1 MVQNTYR
8 QKLTE
13 YLKKNLKKG
22 YPVETLR
29 IALINQGYS
38 RQIIDEALKEVL
50 NKMAAEAPVIHEKP
64 EIEHEVIVEEQA
76 VSPVKKSL
84 WKKLVEFFQR

>member
-1 MVQNTYR
+1 MVQSTYR
-8 QKLTE
+8 EKLIE

-38 RQIIDEALKEVL
+38 RQIIDEALKVSL
-50 NKMAAEAPVIHEKP
+50 NQMAKEAPVINEKP
-64 EIEHEVIVEEQA
+64 QIEHEVIVEQEA
-76 VSPVKKSL
+76 LVPAKKSA
-84 WKKLVEFFQR
+84 WRKLVEFFQR

>member
-1 MVQNTYR
+1 
-8 QKLTE
+8 LTE

-64 EIEHEVIVEEQA
+64 EIEHEVIVEDQVA
-76 VSPVKKSL
+76 APVKKSF

>member
-8 QKLTE
+8 QRLTE
-13 YLKKNLKKG
+13 YLRKNLKKG

-38 RQIIDEALKEVL
+38 RQIIDDSIKEVL
-50 NKMAAEAPVIHEKP
+50 NQLAKEAPVINEKP
-64 EIEHEVIVEEQA
+64 EIDHEVIIEE
-76 VSPVKKSL
+76 PVAAPAKKSA
-84 WKKLVEFFQR
+84 WRKLVEFFQR

>member
-8 QKLTE
+8 EKLVE
-13 YLKKNLKKG
+13 YLRKNLKKG

-29 IALINQGYS
+29 IALVNQGYS
-38 RQIIDEALKEVL
+38 RQIVDEALKVVI
-50 NKMAAEAPVIHEKP
+50 NQMALDAPVINDKP
-64 EIEHEVIVEEQA
+64 QIEHEVIAEEQA
-76 VSPVKKSL
+76 PVVQKKSA

>member
-8 QKLTE
+8 QRLSE

-22 YPVETLR
+22 YPVETLK

-38 RQIIDEALKEVL
+38 RQIIEDSIKEVL
-50 NKMAAEAPVIHEKP
+50 NQLAKEAPVINEKP
-64 EIEHEVIVEEQA
+64 EIQHEVIVEE
-76 VSPVKKSL
+76 PVVASKKSA
-84 WKKLVEFFQR
+84 WRKLVEFFQR

>member
-8 QKLTE
+8 QRLND

-38 RQIIDEALKEVL
+38 RQIIDDSIKEVL
-50 NKMAAEAPVIHEKP
+50 NQMAREAPIIDEKP
-64 EIEHEVIVEEQA
+64 EIQHEVIAEE
-76 VSPVKKSL
+76 PVVPAKKSA

>member
-1 MVQNTYR
+1 MVENTYR
-8 QKLTE
+8 MKLVE

-38 RQIIDEALKEVL
+38 RQIIDEALKEAM
-50 NKMAAEAPVIHEKP
+50 KRMAAEAPVIAEKP
-64 EIEHEVIVEEQA
+64 QIEHEVIAEEE
-76 VSPVKKSL
+76 PVVAKKSM